1 MRAVVI
7 NGTRDVSVEK
17 VDDPVLSGPDGAIVQ
32 VTASA
37 LCGSD
42 LHFYEGDF
50 AVSGLRPGHE
60 VVGTVLET
68 GSAVGRVKAGDRV
81 LVSPVFGCGKC
92 AGCHAGNGIDC
103 TGGGL
108 RVLGSGPDL
117 PGGHA
122 EAVEIPV
129 ADMALMP
136 IPEDISIDN
145 AVLLTD
151 ALPTGW
157 TAASRA
163 DIRPGAT
170 VLVIGLGPVGLYAL
184 QSAQVLGAGRVLA
197 ADRVPERL
205 AMAEALGAE
214 PIDASK
220 GDIAQQVLALT
231 GGLGADAVIEAVGHD
246 ATMTAAINA
255 VRTSHTVS
263 VVGVNANFAFPIAA
277 PLLLIRNVTLRFT
290 TAPVAATWPELIP
303 LIRYG
308 RLKPVDV
315 FTHRL
320 PLTEAAAG
328 YEAFAD
334 RTDGCLKV
342 LFDPT
347 R

>member
-7 NGTRDVSVEK
+7 NGTRDVTVEK

-68 GSAVGRVKAGDRV
+68 GSAVGRVRVGDRV

-92 AGCHAGNGIDC
+92 AGCAAGNGIDC

-129 ADMALMP
+129 ADMALLP
-136 IPEDISIDN
+136 IPEDISVDN

-163 DIRPGAT
+163 DIRPGST

-184 QSAQVLGAGRVLA
+184 QSAQVLGRAGCWRPTGYRSA
-197 ADRVPERL
+197 SRWPRHSAPSRSTRPR
-205 AMAEALGAE
+205 ATSPSRSSPRPGASA
-214 PIDASK
+214 PTPSSRPS
-220 GDIAQQVLALT
+220 
-231 GGLGADAVIEAVGHD
+231 
-246 ATMTAAINA
+246 ATT
-255 VRTSHTVS
+255 
-263 VVGVNANFAFPIAA
+263 
-277 PLLLIRNVTLRFT
+277 
-290 TAPVAATWPELIP
+290 
-303 LIRYG
+303 
-308 RLKPVDV
+308 
-315 FTHRL
+315 
-320 PLTEAAAG
+320 
-328 YEAFAD
+328 
-334 RTDGCLKV
+334 
-342 LFDPT
+342 
-347 R
+347 